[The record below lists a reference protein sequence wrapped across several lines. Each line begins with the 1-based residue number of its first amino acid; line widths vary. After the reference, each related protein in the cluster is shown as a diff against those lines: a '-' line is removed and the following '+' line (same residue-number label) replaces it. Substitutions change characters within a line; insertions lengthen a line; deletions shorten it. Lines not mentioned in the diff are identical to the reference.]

1 MHILETFWNS
11 LATMKNVSSICRSV
25 TGMYDMR
32 TLGENQYKFTI
43 GAKRNTTNPNRS
55 QNKTVFYITPG
66 EITDVDDWRQCKD
79 HATIFTSGCKLSH
92 ISIYLKPN
100 EGFGSDDL
108 KYTDNKGDLR
118 LNPTITNAHVNNC
131 NKKLN
136 IPLISNNDNSLV
148 FTSCINL
155 NKVSPRIRMAIRNVL
170 IALDG
175 LYLYI
180 QAQYPEPS
188 IFIQTPQV
196 SCLTEDTEHDEFV
209 DELMQLCLS
218 KGGKAKKR
226 QIKTSNNTSK
236 PTSLDHLNVTE
247 IRQKLKKYKVLYL
260 HKMNRQQLCEE
271 FLKRT
276 RK

>member
-1 MHILETFWNS
+1 MNILETFWDS
-11 LATMKNVSSICRSV
+11 LASMKNVSSICRSV

-79 HATIFTSGCKLSH
+79 HATIF
-92 ISIYLKPN
+92 
-100 EGFGSDDL
+100 
-108 KYTDNKGDLR
+108 NKGDLR